1 MASRFDYYEVL
12 GVARDASPQE
22 IKRAFRRLAKL
33 CHPDVGRPSSYR
45 YPFEVVAEAYRVLSD
60 PASRREYDRTL
71 DRSAGGARGGEVA
84 RGEPV
89 RRGGARA
96 GPSPRVS
103 FWSRL
108 KSSYRSFRI
117 GSVISSLER
126 SIDEAERLFRERSS
140 SELRLEE
147 GLDPVE
153 VLCRAARS
161 SNPSLA
167 LQALRRLREHLLHPR
182 AADAVLEVLRCASSP
197 MVLEEAIALC
207 GFMKSP
213 RKLEALRRHLL
224 GEDKRIAAM
233 AASAMA
239 TCGPSAVPHL
249 LEALGS
255 HPEVALAA
263 LRELRGKFAEFLTP
277 ADLLPL
283 LRSEDVSL
291 RVEALKALSTF
302 KEQREVA
309 SAIRSLG
316 EFDGHPLV
324 RFWAR
329 KLLEF

>member
-71 DRSAGGARGGEVA
+71 DVSTARARGGEVA

-89 RRGGARA
+89 RRGGSQV
-96 GPSPRVS
+96 GPSPRSS
-103 FWSRL
+103 FWSKL

-117 GSVISSLER
+117 ASAISSLEKK
-126 SIDEAERLFRERSS
+126 IDEAERLFRERSS

-161 SNPSLA
+161 SNPALA
-167 LQALRRLREHLLHPR
+167 LQALRRLREHVFHPKVS
-182 AADAVLEVLRCASSP
+182 DTILEVLKNSSNP

-207 GFMKSP
+207 GFVRSP
-213 RKLEALRRHLL
+213 KKLEALRKHLF

-233 AASAMA
+233 AASAVA
-239 TCGPSAVPHL
+239 TCGSSAVPHL
-249 LEALGS
+249 IEALGS
-255 HPEVALAA
+255 HPEVALVA
-263 LRELRGKFAEFLTP
+263 LRELRANFAEFLTP

-283 LRSEDVSL
+283 LRSEDVAL